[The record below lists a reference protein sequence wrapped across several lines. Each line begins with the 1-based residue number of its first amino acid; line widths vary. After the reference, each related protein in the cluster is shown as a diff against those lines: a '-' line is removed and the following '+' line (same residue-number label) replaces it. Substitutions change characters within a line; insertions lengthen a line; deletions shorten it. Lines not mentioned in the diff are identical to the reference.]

1 MSVYVHRVV
10 FCSFAL
16 HPPHVVCVRPRA
28 TMYGAG
34 NTGSRRRRSTLSQAI
49 WCCPKT
55 AAFSDLVFS
64 FYYALQEVEL
74 SVAGRIPRC
83 MTRPS
88 PRPRRAPRTNHPDAC
103 ASYSRSTTSYT
114 HGHHKTVLVR
124 MQKQNVNMHPYPIY
138 SARLKLTNLLLS
150 LALLLELDKAELG
163 TQFTEA
169 LPR

>member
-1 MSVYVHRVV
+1 MAS
-10 FCSFAL
+10 
-16 HPPHVVCVRPRA
+16 VRPWA

-34 NTGSRRRRSTLSQAI
+34 NTGSRRRRNTLTQAI

-55 AAFSDLVFS
+55 VAFFDLVFS

-74 SVAGRIPRC
+74 SVAGRTPCC

-114 HGHHKTVLVR
+114 HGHHKTV
-124 MQKQNVNMHPYPIY
+124 KQNVNMHPYPIY